1 MKIQFKENNTV
12 TKIKYKSFLYIKIP
26 LLIILYGI
34 VISAVASFGL
44 DSVSDLLSFKG
55 ILMITIFSF
64 LGYNILNN
72 YTYFKE
78 LKEKTKE
85 IENEG
90 EQTYITLYDVEII
103 DKVSKVTGALKNRYE
118 YTFIWQDRV
127 YPGIKNEVNDNIIGP
142 KLKDYL
148 LTSNGID
155 IPGKIVNDTIYVD
168 PTLIEEYLNK
178 KTS

>member
-1 MKIQFKENNTV
+1 MKIQFKESNTI
-12 TKIKYKSFLYIKIP
+12 TKIKYKSFLYVKIP
-26 LLIILYGI
+26 LLLILYGI
-34 VISAVASFGL
+34 IISALISFGL
-44 DSVSDLLSFKG
+44 DTISDLFTLKE
-55 ILMITIFSF
+55 IVMITTLSF

-78 LKEKTKE
+78 LKEKVN
-85 IENEG
+85 ENEG
-90 EQTYITLYDVEII
+90 VQTYITLYDVEII
-103 DKVSKVTGALKNRYE
+103 DNVSKLTGALKNKYE

-127 YPGIKNEVNDNIIGP
+127 YPGIKNDINDNVIGP

-155 IPGKIVNDTIYVD
+155 IPAKIVDNTIFVD
-168 PTLIEEYLNK
+168 PNLIEEYLNK

>member
-12 TKIKYKSFLYIKIP
+12 TKIKYKSFLYVKIP
-26 LLIILYGI
+26 LLVILYAI
-34 VISAVASFGL
+34 VISAVSSFGL

-55 ILMITIFSF
+55 ILMIAIFSF

-72 YTYFKE
+72 YTYFKD
-78 LKEKTKE
+78 LKEKANE
-85 IENEG
+85 VENEG
-90 EQTYITLYDVEII
+90 IQTYITLYDVEII
-103 DKVSKVTGALKNRYE
+103 DKVSKVTGALKNEYE

-127 YPGIKNEVNDNIIGP
+127 YPGIKNDVNDNVIGP
-142 KLKDYL
+142 KLKSYL

-155 IPGKIVNDTIYVD
+155 IPAKILDDTIFVD
-168 PTLIEEYLNK
+168 PNLIEEYLNK

>member
-1 MKIQFKENNTV
+1 MKIQFKESNTI
-12 TKIKYKSFLYIKIP
+12 TKIKYKSFLYVKIP
-26 LLIILYGI
+26 LLLILYGI
-34 VISAVASFGL
+34 IISALISFGL
-44 DSVSDLLSFKG
+44 DTISDLFTLKG
-55 ILMITIFSF
+55 IVMITTLSF

-78 LKEKTKE
+78 LKEKVN
-85 IENEG
+85 ENEG
-90 EQTYITLYDVEII
+90 VQTYITLYDVENI
-103 DKVSKVTGALKNRYE
+103 DNVSKLTGALKNKYE

-127 YPGIKNEVNDNIIGP
+127 YPGIKNDINDNVIGP

-155 IPGKIVNDTIYVD
+155 IPAKIVDNTIFVD
-168 PTLIEEYLNK
+168 PNLIEEYLNK

>member
-1 MKIQFKENNTV
+1 MKIQFKESNTI
-12 TKIKYKSFLYIKIP
+12 TKIKYKSFLYVKIP
-26 LLIILYGI
+26 LLLILYVI
-34 VISAVASFGL
+34 IISALISFGL
-44 DSVSDLLSFKG
+44 DTISDLFTLKG
-55 ILMITIFSF
+55 IVMITTLSF

-78 LKEKTKE
+78 LKEKVN
-85 IENEG
+85 ENEG
-90 EQTYITLYDVEII
+90 VQTYITLYDVEII
-103 DKVSKVTGALKNRYE
+103 DNVSKLTGALKNKYE

-127 YPGIKNEVNDNIIGP
+127 YPGIKNDINDNVIGP

-155 IPGKIVNDTIYVD
+155 IPAKIVDNTIFVD
-168 PTLIEEYLNK
+168 PNLIEEYLNK

>member
-12 TKIKYKSFLYIKIP
+12 AKIKYKSFLYVKIP
-26 LLIILYGI
+26 LLVILYGI

-55 ILMITIFSF
+55 ILMIAIFSF

-78 LKEKTKE
+78 LKEK
-85 IENEG
+85 ISAHENKDVE
-90 EQTYITLYDVEII
+90 TYITLYDVEII
-103 DKVSKVTGALKNRYE
+103 DNVSKLTGTLKNEYE

-127 YPGIKNEVNDNIIGP
+127 YPGIKNEVNDKIIGP
-142 KLKDYL
+142 KLKSYL

-155 IPGKIVNDTIYVD
+155 IPGKIVNDTIYID
-168 PTLIEEYLNK
+168 PNLIEEYLNK

>member
-1 MKIQFKENNTV
+1 MKIQFKESNTI
-12 TKIKYKSFLYIKIP
+12 TKIKYKSFLYVKIP
-26 LLIILYGI
+26 LLLILYGI
-34 VISAVASFGL
+34 IISALISFGL
-44 DSVSDLLSFKG
+44 DTISDLFTLKG
-55 ILMITIFSF
+55 IVMITTLSF

-78 LKEKTKE
+78 LKEKVN
-85 IENEG
+85 ENEG
-90 EQTYITLYDVEII
+90 VQTYITLYDVEII
-103 DKVSKVTGALKNRYE
+103 DNVSKLTGALKNKYE

-127 YPGIKNEVNDNIIGP
+127 YPGIKNDINDNVIGP

-155 IPGKIVNDTIYVD
+155 IPAKIVDNTIFVD
-168 PTLIEEYLNK
+168 PNLIEEYLNK

>member
-34 VISAVASFGL
+34 VISALISFDL
-44 DSVSDLLSFKG
+44 DAISDLFTLKG
-55 ILMITIFSF
+55 IIMIIILSF
-64 LGYNILNN
+64 LGYNALIN
-72 YTYFKE
+72 YTYFKK
-78 LKEKTKE
+78 LKEKIKE

-90 EQTYITLYDVEII
+90 VQTYITLYDVEII
-103 DKVSKVTGALKNRYE
+103 DNVSKVTGALKNRYE

-142 KLKDYL
+142 KLKSYL

-155 IPGKIVNDTIYVD
+155 IPGEIVNNTIYID

>member
-12 TKIKYKSFLYIKIP
+12 TKIKYKSFLYVKIP

-34 VISAVASFGL
+34 IISALISFGL
-44 DSVSDLLSFKG
+44 DTISDLFTLKG
-55 ILMITIFSF
+55 IIMIATLSF

-72 YTYFKE
+72 YTYFKK
-78 LKEKTKE
+78 LKEKVSAH
-85 IENEG
+85 ENEDV
-90 EQTYITLYDVEII
+90 QTYITLYDVEVI

-127 YPGIKNEVNDNIIGP
+127 YPSIKNEVNDNVIGP

-155 IPGKIVNDTIYVD
+155 IPAKIVDNTIYVD

>member
-1 MKIQFKENNTV
+1 MKIQFKESNTI
-12 TKIKYKSFLYIKIP
+12 TKIKYKSFLYVKIP

-34 VISAVASFGL
+34 IISALISFGL
-44 DSVSDLLSFKG
+44 DTISDLFTLKG
-55 ILMITIFSF
+55 IIMIGTLSF

-78 LKEKTKE
+78 LKEKVNAH
-85 IENEG
+85 ENEG
-90 EQTYITLYDVEII
+90 VQTYITLYDVEII
-103 DKVSKVTGALKNRYE
+103 DNVSKVTGALKNRYE

-142 KLKDYL
+142 KLKSYL

-155 IPGKIVNDTIYVD
+155 IQAKIVDDTIYVD
-168 PTLIEEYLNK
+168 PALIEEYLNK

>member
-1 MKIQFKENNTV
+1 MNIKFKENKTI

-26 LLIILYGI
+26 LMIVLYAI

-55 ILMITIFSF
+55 ILMIAIFSF
-64 LGYNILNN
+64 LSYTTLNN
-72 YTYFKE
+72 YTYFKD
-78 LKEKTKE
+78 LKEKVNAH
-85 IENEG
+85 ENEG
-90 EQTYITLYDVEII
+90 VKTYITLYDVEII
-103 DKVSKVTGALKNRYE
+103 DNVSKLTGALKNRYE

-127 YPGIKNEVNDNIIGP
+127 YPGIKNDVNDNIIGP

-155 IPGKIVNDTIYVD
+155 IPGKIVNNTIYVD
-168 PTLIEEYLNK
+168 PNLIEEYLNK

>member
-12 TKIKYKSFLYIKIP
+12 TKIKYKSFLYVKIP
-26 LLIILYGI
+26 LLLILYGI
-34 VISAVASFGL
+34 IISALISFGL
-44 DSVSDLLSFKG
+44 DTISDLFTLKG
-55 ILMITIFSF
+55 IVMITTLSF

-78 LKEKTKE
+78 LKEN
-85 IENEG
+85 ENEG
-90 EQTYITLYDVEII
+90 VQTYITLYDVEII
-103 DKVSKVTGALKNRYE
+103 DNVSKLTGALKNKYE
-118 YTFIWQDRV
+118 YTLIWQDRV
-127 YPGIKNEVNDNIIGP
+127 YPGIKNDINDNVIGP

-155 IPGKIVNDTIYVD
+155 IPAKIVDNTIFVD
-168 PTLIEEYLNK
+168 PNLIEEYLNK

>member
-12 TKIKYKSFLYIKIP
+12 TKIKYKSFLYVKIP
-26 LLIILYGI
+26 LLLILYGI
-34 VISAVASFGL
+34 IISALISFGL
-44 DSVSDLLSFKG
+44 DTISDLFTLKG
-55 ILMITIFSF
+55 IVMITTLSF

-78 LKEKTKE
+78 LKEKVN
-85 IENEG
+85 ENEG
-90 EQTYITLYDVEII
+90 VQTYITLYDVEII
-103 DKVSKVTGALKNRYE
+103 DKVSKVTGALKNEYE

-127 YPGIKNEVNDNIIGP
+127 YPGIKNDVNDNIIGP
-142 KLKDYL
+142 KLKSYL

-155 IPGKIVNDTIYVD
+155 IQAKIVDNTIFVD
-168 PTLIEEYLNK
+168 PTLIEEYLNR